1 MFQNAGQASTLGD
14 ESTARES
21 CSGSKDKKQRVA
33 KDNEGVSE
41 GKPESA
47 NKPYCISSKDDSG
60 FETTLK
66 MCEPYVN
73 KLRDYWHK
81 RQNAVIFD
89 GQDRLHKVMFFV
101 LSLLDNVRKPILL
114 LAASNTLSMWEAF
127 LKWSKTIN
135 VITYKGIKDAREFLS
150 ALESYSEKQAI
161 KVLVILSSPDVFVED
176 MEIFDLKW
184 ELILIDECQR
194 AVVATHFQK
203 IKMLV
208 ADMKL
213 LMVTGEMVDDS
224 GFETTLKMCEPYV
237 NKLRDYWHKRQN
249 AVIFDGQD
257 RLHKVMFFV
266 LSLLDNVRKPILLLA
281 ASNTLSMWEA
291 FLKWSKTINVITYKG
306 IKDAREFLSA
316 LESYSEKQAIK
327 VLVILSSPDVFVE
340 DMEIFDLKWE
350 LILID
355 ECQRAVDVRQSYNSI
370 LSVLDSKCTEIHAD
384 ADLKT
389 NDNAQTL
396 KERLSPYIAFKC
408 NFTAR
413 EFKEYWVPVHLSS
426 MQIEQYCSLLE
437 SNMER
442 LSSSL
447 KTNTSL
453 HDILIQ
459 TRKCCDHPYLV
470 DPTLRNSSKKDVT
483 VDPMDADITL
493 SGKLQLLDKLLLEI
507 KRRSLRVLVL
517 FQPVVSSE
525 NISTGDMLDDLVHRR
540 FGEDSYIRIGTF
552 KFRVATEKRKEA
564 LNMFNNVN
572 SKKFVCLLDY
582 HSCHFCIKFS
592 RVDVVILFNSDANPL
607 NDIKSI
613 QKVTIG
619 PRHEPLKIFRLYSSF
634 TVEEKA
640 LIFSKHGTTLD
651 SNISYNNCQRLLAWG
666 ASYLYSNLRGYTNSK
681 APSSDDIVHEF
692 SYVLQN
698 KSGYTGPSNR
708 SIISNA
714 QLHNGCYPKGVLL
727 FGETEVHTKESASVH
742 ECLIGNGPLVFWSNL
757 FKESQ
762 HRKKNSCSQSSRRV
776 QKSTQD
782 SCSPFKSQ
790 PKTRVNNNENG
801 LPAWKTKAKRTKREK
816 RDKAVQSKLPE
827 EIVHTEAPAH
837 VSGHRSPEMSSN
849 LDQERDKFTK
859 SHQDKK
865 SMLLSVC
872 EEDIS
877 KVREK
882 YVSLIHESEMCFTKQ
897 MQILEEHHKLVN
909 AHKLL
914 AEFMAQHC
922 RHTNYAI
929 NNIL

>member
-1 MFQNAGQASTLGD
+1 MTEKRARLAALVDMRGNKKKRKYGKQGERLNGHEYKKMFQNAGK
-14 ESTARES
+14 ES
-21 CSGSKDKKQRVA
+21 CSGSKDKIQRVA
-33 KDNEGVSE
+33 KDNE
-41 GKPESA
+41 PESA
-47 NKPYCISSKDDSG
+47 NKPSCISSKDDSG
-60 FETTLK
+60 FETMLK
-66 MCEPYVN
+66 MCKPYVN

-89 GQDRLHKVMFFV
+89 GQDRLRKVISFV
-101 LSLLDNVRKPILL
+101 SSLLDNVTKPILI
-114 LAASNTLSMWEAF
+114 LAASNTLSMWEAGF
-127 LKWSKTIN
+127 LKWSKLTN

-150 ALESYSEKQAI
+150 ALESYSEKQSI

-176 MEIFDLKW
+176 MEIFDNLKW
-184 ELILIDECQR
+184 KMILIDECQR

-213 LMVTGEMVDDS
+213 LMVTGEMVD
-224 GFETTLKMCEPYV
+224 
-237 NKLRDYWHKRQN
+237 
-249 AVIFDGQD
+249 
-257 RLHKVMFFV
+257 
-266 LSLLDNVRKPILLLA
+266 
-281 ASNTLSMWEA
+281 
-291 FLKWSKTINVITYKG
+291 
-306 IKDAREFLSA
+306 
-316 LESYSEKQAIK
+316 
-327 VLVILSSPDVFVE
+327 
-340 DMEIFDLKWE
+340 
-350 LILID
+350 
-355 ECQRAVDVRQSYNSI
+355 VRQSYNNI
-370 LSVLDSKCTEIHAD
+370 LSFLDSKCTEIHAD
-384 ADLKT
+384 GDMKT
-389 NDNAQTL
+389 NDNAHTL

-413 EFKEYWVPVHLSS
+413 EFKEYWVPVHLSY

-437 SNMER
+437 SNKER

-470 DPTLRNSSKKDVT
+470 DPTLRKSSKEDVT
-483 VDPMDADITL
+483 VDPMDADINV

-517 FQPVVSSE
+517 FQAVVSSE
-525 NISTGDMLDDLVHRR
+525 NISTGDMLDDLVYQR

-552 KFRVATEKRKEA
+552 KFRDATEKRKEA

-582 HSCHFCIKFS
+582 HACHFCIKIS
-592 RVDVVILFNSDANPL
+592 RVDVAILFNSDVNPL
-607 NDIKSI
+607 NDVKSI

-634 TVEEKA
+634 TIEEKA
-640 LIFSKHGTTLD
+640 LIFSKQGTTLD

-666 ASYLYSNLRGYTNSK
+666 ASYLYSNLRSYTNSK
-681 APSSDDIVHEF
+681 APSSDQSSIDDLVHEF
-692 SYVLQN
+692 SYMLQN
-698 KSGYTGPSNR
+698 KSGFTSPSNH

-714 QLHNGCYPKGVLL
+714 HLHNGRYPKGILL

-742 ECLIGNGPLVFWSNL
+742 ECLMGNGPLVFWSNL

-762 HRKKNSCSQSSRRV
+762 HRQKNSCSQSSRRV
-776 QKSTQD
+776 QKSTQG

-801 LPAWKTKAKRTKREK
+801 LPAWKRKAKRTKREK

-827 EIVHTEAPAH
+827 EIVHAEAPAH
-837 VSGHRSPEMSSN
+837 VSGHQSLEMSSN
-849 LDQERDKFTK
+849 LDQEKVPRESLSSNLAEPSNTSSMQHNEQPIAPPSASIAGSVSSTSRPIQVQQCQNNQSLHTATSTLFTTEIEKNQKERDKFTK

-872 EEDIS
+872 EEEIS
-877 KVREK
+877 NVREK
-882 YVSLIHESEMCFTKQ
+882 YDSLIYESEMCFTRQ
-897 MQILEEHHKLVN
+897 MQILEEHRNFGKEYVMLG
-909 AHKLL
+909 A
-914 AEFMAQHC
+914 F
-922 RHTNYAI
+922 YG
-929 NNIL
+929 